1 MQLLRAAL
9 AALCVTLS
17 PLGQAQTYPSKPIR
31 FIVPNPPGGG
41 TDVLSRLLAS
51 RMTEVLQWQIVVEN
65 RPGAGGNIGLDAAAK
80 APPDGYTVAMG
91 EASNLAINPSL
102 YAKMPFDPEKD
113 FAAVALIGTVPLVLV
128 AAPDRGL
135 DSLATVV
142 SAAKSRSLSFAS
154 AGNGTVGH
162 LVGEIWQRAAGV
174 KLLHVPY
181 KGAAQAMTDLAGGQ
195 VDIFFA
201 SLPAALPLIR
211 SGKLRALAVTSS
223 QRAPLLAEVPTVAE
237 SGLNDFEATVWYGV
251 VAPAATPAPIVARL
265 NAEINRV
272 LQTPEVRSRYA
283 ADGIDVRGGTAAE
296 FAAFTD
302 RERAKWSRAV
312 RESGARID

>member
-1 MQLLRAAL
+1 
-9 AALCVTLS
+9 
-17 PLGQAQTYPSKPIR
+17 
-31 FIVPNPPGGG
+31 
-41 TDVLSRLLAS
+41 
-51 RMTEVLQWQIVVEN
+51 
-65 RPGAGGNIGLDAAAK
+65 
-80 APPDGYTVAMG
+80 
-91 EASNLAINPSL
+91 
-102 YAKMPFDPEKD
+102 
-113 FAAVALIGTVPLVLV
+113 
-128 AAPDRGL
+128 
-135 DSLATVV
+135 
-142 SAAKSRSLSFAS
+142 
-154 AGNGTVGH
+154 
-162 LVGEIWQRAAGV
+162 VGEIWQRAAGV

>member
-1 MQLLRAAL
+1 
-9 AALCVTLS
+9 
-17 PLGQAQTYPSKPIR
+17 
-31 FIVPNPPGGG
+31 
-41 TDVLSRLLAS
+41 
-51 RMTEVLQWQIVVEN
+51 
-65 RPGAGGNIGLDAAAK
+65 
-80 APPDGYTVAMG
+80 
-91 EASNLAINPSL
+91 
-102 YAKMPFDPEKD
+102 MPFDPEKD